1 MSSQMK
7 AFLNEL
13 QGNMEVVGEF
23 FDNPEKVIRKFG
35 IVGREKEALLIRD
48 LNDMDDYALS
58 IQNSVASPSGA
69 HSSSTCHFVRQD
81 LQSA

>member
-58 IQNSVASPSGA
+58 IQN
-69 HSSSTCHFVRQD
+69 FVRQD

>member
-35 IVGREKEALLIRD
+35 IE
-48 LNDMDDYALS
+48 
-58 IQNSVASPSGA
+58 
-69 HSSSTCHFVRQD
+69 
-81 LQSA
+81 

>member
-1 MSSQMK
+1 MK

-48 LNDMDDYALS
+48 LNDMDDYAL
-58 IQNSVASPSGA
+58 I
-69 HSSSTCHFVRQD
+69 
-81 LQSA
+81 